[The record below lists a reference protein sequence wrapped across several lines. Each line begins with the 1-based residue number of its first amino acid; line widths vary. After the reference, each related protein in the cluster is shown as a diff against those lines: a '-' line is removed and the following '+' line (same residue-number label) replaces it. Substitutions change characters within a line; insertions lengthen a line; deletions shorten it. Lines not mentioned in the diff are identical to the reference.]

1 MKKTIAILLA
11 AVLALCLAACGETT
25 LPLTEEHDPDPTVAS
40 GMRYIMVDGE
50 LYYDT
55 DLVIDELRCGVM
67 DGEITASVAETEQ
80 PRQNDCSNFGSGCG
94 YQYAGLYSIDVM
106 IDGKWCRFQ
115 RELPGC
121 SYAEETTQLPQA
133 ENRKT
138 EGFLCVGEEKAPD
151 VETAIRLALRE
162 CEDGEATDA
171 AYDAAD
177 GGIWRIRLT
186 RDGEAVTVW
195 INTDG
200 ITKLIIY
207 GE

>member
-1 MKKTIAILLA
+1 MKKTIAILGA
-11 AVLALCLAACGETT
+11 AALALCLAACGETT
-25 LPLTEEHDPDPTVAS
+25 LPLTEEHGPDPVHAS

-55 DLVIDELRCGVM
+55 DRVIDELRCGVM
-67 DGEITASVAETEQ
+67 DGEITASVAEAELPQ
-80 PRQNDCSNFGSGCG
+80 QDDCSNFGAGYG
-94 YQYAGLYSIDVM
+94 YQYAGLYSIDVV
-106 IDGKWCRFQ
+106 IDGDWCRFQ

-121 SYAEETTQLPQA
+121 SYAEETAQLQQA
-133 ENRKT
+133 ENKKT
-138 EGFLCVGEEKAPD
+138 EGFLCNGEEKAPD
-151 VETAIRLALRE
+151 VEAAIRLALRE
-162 CEDGEATDA
+162 CEDGEAADA

-177 GGIWRIRLT
+177 GGMWRIGLT